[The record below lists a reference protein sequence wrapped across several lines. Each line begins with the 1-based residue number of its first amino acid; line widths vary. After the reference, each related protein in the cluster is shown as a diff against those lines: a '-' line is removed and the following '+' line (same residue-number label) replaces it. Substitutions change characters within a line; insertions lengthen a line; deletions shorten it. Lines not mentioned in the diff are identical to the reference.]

1 MTRYIQHLLTVALVA
16 IAVALP
22 AAMSQADS
30 LVLQDGRK
38 FEGKVVSEDGSTVV
52 FVISSHGATLR
63 TRFPRSQ
70 IKTITR
76 ETKEGPAYCKLPI
89 LGSIG
94 DFGDDQFVTAKSF
107 RAALRE
113 ARKVKPDYVVLVID
127 SGGGDVAEMEEIIAA
142 IVEADDLHF
151 VAYVEKALSA
161 GAVIAMACP
170 EIVMA
175 PGGIIGAAVPYKVGP
190 DGTPKNI
197 EEKFQ
202 SAIRA
207 SFRRAANTGGH
218 PSLLVR
224 GMMETDLELT
234 IVHRDGKPLV
244 VDARSGSRG
253 TPLKRRGEILTLTA
267 DEAVACGLAR
277 GIADSV
283 YDIKT
288 HFILAEWH
296 ETGQRAWHRITN
308 AARAKR
314 VRDLDAQRRQ
324 LAEIERAQRAAFRIA
339 HIARL
344 LPEIGRIEVKLVEL
358 AARRH
363 AAEDVEHEA
372 ESQMQ
377 RELWAIA
384 DDRNSA
390 MNRARFESDPG
401 YWRQRALEI
410 YDIQAANIRRRYHD
424 KTLEL
429 RRIAK
434 EAEYE
439 EHQLIDR
446 HEQLIA
452 SIPPEE

>member
-1 MTRYIQHLLTVALVA
+1 MTRYIQHLLTVAVAA

-22 AAMSQADS
+22 APMSLADT
-30 LVLQDGRK
+30 LVLQDGRE
-38 FEGKVVSEDGSTVV
+38 FEGKVVSDDGSIVV
-52 FVISSHGATLR
+52 FAISSHGATLR

-89 LGSIG
+89 IGSIG
-94 DFGDDQFVTAKSF
+94 DLGDDQFVTAKSL
-107 RAALRE
+107 RVALRE
-113 ARKVKPDYVVLVID
+113 ARKAHPEYVILVID
-127 SGGGDVAEMEEIIAA
+127 SDGGDIAEMEEIIAA
-142 IVEADDLHF
+142 LAEAHDLHF
-151 VAYVEKALSA
+151 VAYVKKALSA
-161 GAVIAMACP
+161 AAVIAMACP

-175 PGGIIGAAVPYKVGP
+175 PSGTIGAAVPYRLGP
-190 DGTPKNI
+190 DGTPENI

-207 SFRRAANTGGH
+207 SFRRAANIGGH

-234 IVHRDGKPLV
+234 IVHRDGTPLV
-244 VDARSGSRG
+244 VDAKSGSKG
-253 TPLKRRGEILTLTA
+253 TPLKRRGEILTMTA

-277 GIADSV
+277 GIADSAH
-283 YDIKT
+283 DIKT
-288 HFILAEWH
+288 HFSLAEWH
-296 ETGQRAWHRITN
+296 ETGERAWYRITN
-308 AARAKR
+308 AARAQR

-324 LAEIERAQRAAFRIA
+324 LAEIERGQRAAIRIA
-339 HIARL
+339 HIERL
-344 LPEIGRIEVKLVEL
+344 LPEIGRIEAKLVEL
-358 AARRH
+358 SARRR

-384 DDRNSA
+384 ENRNSA
-390 MNRARFESDPG
+390 LNEAIFQAEPD
-401 YWRQRALEI
+401 YWRRRAKEI
-410 YDIQAANIRRRYHD
+410 YGIQEADIRRRYND
-424 KTLEL
+424 QALEL
-429 RRIAK
+429 RRVAR

-439 EHQLIDR
+439 EQELIHR